1 MMGEQ
6 HVLNIGQIH
15 TSGGPWSN
23 HLLNNGSMAVG
34 LSAVMFASWGVQAT
48 LQK

>member
-15 TSGGPWSN
+15 TSGVPD
-23 HLLNNGSMAVG
+23 LI
-34 LSAVMFASWGVQAT
+34 MFLTTVAW
-48 LQK
+48 